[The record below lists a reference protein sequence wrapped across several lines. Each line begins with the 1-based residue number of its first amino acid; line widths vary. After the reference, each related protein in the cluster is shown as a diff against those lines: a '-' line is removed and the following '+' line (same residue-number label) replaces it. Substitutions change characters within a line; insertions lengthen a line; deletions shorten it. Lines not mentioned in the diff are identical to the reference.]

1 VENKGMGITR
11 EEVIHVAE
19 LARLALTDE
28 EVELYTAQMQKIL
41 GYVEKLSALDTEG
54 VEPSSAYSAGESLR
68 DDVVRPSL
76 EREKALQNAPA
87 KARGCFKVPRI
98 IEE

>member
-1 VENKGMGITR
+1 MSITR
-11 EEVIHVAE
+11 EDVVHVAD

-28 EVELYTAQMQKIL
+28 EIELYTAQMKKIL
-41 GYVEKLSALDTEG
+41 GYVEKLSALDTTG
-54 VEPSSAYSAGESLR
+54 VEPSGNYAAGESLR
-68 DDVVRPSL
+68 EDAVRPSL

>member
-1 VENKGMGITR
+1 MGITK
-11 EEVIHVAE
+11 EDVEHVAD

-28 EVELYTAQMQKIL
+28 EIELYTAQMQKIL
-41 GYVEKLSALDTEG
+41 GYVEKLSALDTTG
-54 VEPSSAYSAGESLR
+54 VEPSGAYAAGESLR
-68 DDVVRPSL
+68 EDSVAPSL

-87 KARGCFKVPRI
+87 KAHGCFKVPRI

>member
-1 VENKGMGITR
+1 MSITR
-11 EEVIHVAE
+11 DDVVHVAD

-28 EVELYTAQMQKIL
+28 EIALYTAQMQKIL

-54 VEPSSAYSAGESLR
+54 VEPSGAYAGGERLR
-68 DDVVRPSL
+68 EDAVRPSL
-76 EREKALQNAPA
+76 EHEKALKNAPE